1 MLSGV
6 MADGIKKHGG
16 NDQFVSS
23 SSDGISMSS
32 VDNLGQAMHR
42 IASLQTISM
51 EDLVVFFHS
60 KEGQSEVKDSFV
72 LDNEVIR
79 AVAIVGFGKLLL
91 LAWETTS
98 KSNIENILRFSSL
111 SEAIRRKEDFSDFT
125 YDVLKCF
132 CEGIIGKATAVD
144 PQQPLDDSPIC
155 VRGYCETLNDLL
167 LQFNSSVFE
176 YDKIVDSILG
186 VPNGFVKSKDRR
198 TNDAIFYLPLIKR
211 VVGGLFR
218 NGGHFLLIERWRS
231 MSWCYEYT
239 RLLSQLFLLLLGEAS
254 NSSTILDF
262 TLLEKGNRSVLA
274 DSCIETSDSR
284 GGSSSSDHSFRNK
297 YLHSGVHINR
307 IVEEWVVGCL
317 LQQMASVDV
326 FESVAALGEALSFTS
341 SSSSSYSD
349 SSTSTGTV
357 GLKGEV
363 VSKVLLLQHYSNAVN
378 ELSIHCAQI

>member
-6 MADGIKKHGG
+6 KHGG

-32 VDNLGQAMHR
+32 VENLKQAMHR
-42 IASLQTISM
+42 IALLQTMSM

-60 KEGQSEVKDSFV
+60 KEGQSEVRDSIV

-111 SEAIRRKEDFSDFT
+111 SEAIRGKEDFSDFT

-132 CEGIIGKATAVD
+132 SQGIIGKATAVD
-144 PQQPLDDSPIC
+144 PQQQLDDSPMC
-155 VRGYCETLNDLL
+155 VRGYCETLSDLL
-167 LQFNSSVFE
+167 FQFNSSVFE

-186 VPNGFVKSKDRR
+186 VSNSFVKSKDTR
-198 TNDAIFYLPLIKR
+198 TSEAIFYLPLIKR
-211 VVGGLFR
+211 VVGGLLR
-218 NGGHFLLIERWRS
+218 NGGHPLLVERWRS

-274 DSCIETSDSR
+274 DSCVETSDSR
-284 GGSSSSDHSFRNK
+284 GGSSSSDHNFGMK
-297 YLHSGVHINR
+297 YFHSGVNVSR

-326 FESVAALGEALSFTS
+326 FESVAALGEALSFIS
-341 SSSSSYSD
+341 SSSSSSSSSSN
-349 SSTSTGTV
+349 SSTYIGPI

-363 VSKVLLLQHYSNAVN
+363 ISKV
-378 ELSIHCAQI
+378 